1 MATTKTNG
9 FARFGGLAVV
19 LLAAAAVLGSGP
31 ALGQQKESH
40 LDRVVKSRKLRVC
53 IWPEYYAISY
63 KNPKTGQLEGIDI
76 DIAKQFA
83 GELKA
88 QLEFVESS
96 FQAFIADLQTDKC
109 DIGMFGIGATL
120 PRAQA
125 VEFSDPYLVTSIY
138 GVTKKNNPKIKSW
151 NDMDQDGVVVATQLG
166 SYVDTFMKTY
176 LKKAKVLSVQ
186 PPATREGEVA
196 SGRADILMTDYPVA
210 KKLEATQD
218 WAKVINPTE
227 PLAVTPYAYAVA
239 PGDQVWLNYINLF
252 LKTIKRDGRL
262 LGAAKKNSLE
272 AIVNLN

>member
-1 MATTKTNG
+1 MGSASLFRHG
-9 FARFGGLAVV
+9 RFV
-19 LLAAAAVLGSGP
+19 AAALMMVAAVLLVAAP
-31 ALGQQKESH
+31 AEAQQRESH

-76 DIAKQFA
+76 DLAKEFA

-88 QLEFVESS
+88 ELQFVETS
-96 FQAFIADLQTDKC
+96 FSAFIADLQTDKC

-120 PRAQA
+120 SRAQA
-125 VEFSDPYLVTSIY
+125 VEFSEPYIVTSVY
-138 GVTKKNNPKIKSW
+138 GVTRKDHPKVKSW
-151 NDMDQDGVVVATQLG
+151 DDMDQDGIVVATQLG
-166 SYVDTFMKTY
+166 SYVDTFMKSY
-176 LKKAKVLSVQ
+176 LKKAKVSSVQ

-196 SGRADILMTDYPVA
+196 TNRADILMTDYPVA
-210 KKLEATQD
+210 KKLEATQE
-218 WAKVINPTE
+218 WARIINPTE

-262 LGAAKKNSLE
+262 LKAAKNNGLE
-272 AIVNLN
+272 PVAHVD

>member
-1 MATTKTNG
+1 MSSASLFRHGRFVAVTLMMA
-9 FARFGGLAVV
+9 AAV
-19 LLAAAAVLGSGP
+19 LLAAAP
-31 ALGQQKESH
+31 AEAQQRESH

-76 DIAKQFA
+76 DLAKEFA

-88 QLEFVESS
+88 ELQFVETS
-96 FQAFIADLQTDKC
+96 FSAFIADLQTDKC

-120 PRAQA
+120 SRAQA
-125 VEFSDPYLVTSIY
+125 VEFSEPYIVTSVY
-138 GVTKKNNPKIKSW
+138 GVTRKDHPKVKSW
-151 NDMDQDGVVVATQLG
+151 DDMDQDGIVVATQLG
-166 SYVDTFMKTY
+166 SYVDTFMKSY
-176 LKKAKVLSVQ
+176 LKKAKVSSVQ

-196 SGRADILMTDYPVA
+196 TGRADILMTDYPVA
-210 KKLEATQD
+210 KKLESTQE
-218 WAKVINPTE
+218 WARIINPTE

-262 LGAAKKNSLE
+262 LRAAKNNGLE
-272 AIVNLN
+272 PVAHLD